1 MMIFGTNCVCDCFC
15 LVQLSKDTPINHSLE
30 IIQELPV
37 DNLKPAVVKI
47 YDYYQPGPSL
57 TKLYSNSTLTHFR
70 GSIRLNSSYKLMF
83 PSVTQRN
90 DTFMFFYHV
99 SVR

>member
-15 LVQLSKDTPINHSLE
+15 LVQLPKDTPSTTE

-37 DNLKPAVVKI
+37 DDLKPAVVQI
-47 YDYYQPGPSL
+47 YDDYQPGPSL
-57 TKLYSNSTLTHFR
+57 TKLYSNSSLTHFR

-83 PSVTQRN
+83 QSVGHKEMTL
-90 DTFMFFYHV
+90 
-99 SVR
+99 S